1 MRAILHEQT
10 RKVNKIRDTHAT
22 SHGNFHSENM
32 MLGPGMTYGFDFA
45 EARAK
50 IAVYDVVDF
59 LKCDIYRDTPV
70 DQIDEAGIT
79 KTHRD
84 MFFKG
89 YKHKIDKD
97 VLNVSLRGRMLL
109 DWVSIT
115 RDSHAKI
122 RTDRILYRKLK
133 PRLDIAFSKA

>member
-1 MRAILHEQT
+1 
-10 RKVNKIRDTHAT
+10 
-22 SHGNFHSENM
+22 
-32 MLGPGMTYGFDFA
+32 MTYGFDCT

-50 IAVYDVVDF
+50 MAAYDVVDF
-59 LKCDIYRDTPV
+59 LKCDIYRDTPA

-79 KTHRD
+79 QTHRD
-84 MFFKG
+84 IFFKC

-109 DWVSIT
+109 DWMPIT
-115 RDSHAKI
+115 RDSHAKT
-122 RTDRILYRKLK
+122 RSDGILFRKQK